1 MPCSRLQNSTFFAL
15 GDFPT
20 VIHLLSVL
28 TLVDNFFVSSA
39 LSTQRL

>member
-1 MPCSRLQNSTFFAL
+1 MPCCRLQNPTFFVL

-20 VIHLLSVL
+20 AIHLLSVL